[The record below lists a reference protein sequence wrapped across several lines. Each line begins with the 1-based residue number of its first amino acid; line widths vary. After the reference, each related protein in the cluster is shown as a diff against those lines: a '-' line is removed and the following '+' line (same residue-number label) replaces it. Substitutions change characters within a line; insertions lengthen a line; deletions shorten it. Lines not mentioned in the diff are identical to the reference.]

1 MKRNSLLLSITLL
14 TTLLFVVIVAC
25 NRKFDAP
32 PAYATPNIT
41 ANTTIKALKA
51 MHTSGGYDSIGTDI
65 IIRGI
70 VVGDDK
76 SGNIYKAI
84 YLQDSTGG
92 ICVSL
97 NRSYL
102 YGDYPVGREL
112 YIKCKGLWLSEYGK
126 NIQLGYIDKSIPN
139 NPASAGIPSS
149 LFDNFLIKG
158 TLANTVTPRVVTIAQ
173 LNAAAAR
180 ANSNPASDTL
190 QNTLIQIKNVQFQSP
205 GLIYA
210 DTSANKLSVSRTIM
224 DCGGTT
230 SVTYSSGY
238 ANFAGAPT
246 PSGNGNITAIYIP
259 YKSTSELLVRDTT
272 DVKFTGSR
280 CSGVPTV
287 YFSESFPSITSKA
300 TIVSGQTTNTWLN
313 IAEAGTAKY
322 VGYVS
327 GSTKMASV
335 SGYAISPVGATQ
347 TSWFI
352 SPAITFPTGVSA
364 LSLSFACIDGYDNG
378 ATLKVLVSTNYDGS
392 STTPSTATWTDL
404 GAAVPTGSTSSYSS
418 ASTVTVDLTAYAG
431 KKVYLAFRYDGL
443 SGGSVSGNPKTTT
456 YEFGSIVVNGY

>member
-1 MKRNSLLLSITLL
+1 MKRNSLFLSFAFL
-14 TTLLFVVIVAC
+14 TTLALVVIVAC
-25 NRKFDAP
+25 TRKFDVP
-32 PAYATPNIT
+32 PAYATPTIT

-51 MHTSGGYDSIGTDI
+51 LHTSGGYDSISTNI

-92 ICVSL
+92 ITVSL

-126 NIQLGYIDKSIPN
+126 NIQLGYIDKSTPS

-149 LFDNFLIKG
+149 LFDNFLVKG
-158 TLANTVTPRVVTIAQ
+158 TLGNTVTPRVVTIAQ
-173 LNAAAAR
+173 LNAAASK

-190 QNTLIQIKNVQFQSP
+190 QSTLIQIKNVQFQSP

-224 DCGGTT
+224 DCGGSTT
-230 SVTYSSGY
+230 VAYNSGY
-238 ANFAGAPT
+238 ANFAGVPT
-246 PSGNGNITAIYIP
+246 PSGNGNLTAIYIP
-259 YKSTSELLVRDTT
+259 YRSTSELLVRDTT
-272 DVKFTGSR
+272 DLKFTGSR
-280 CSGVPTV
+280 CSGIATT
-287 YFSESFPSITSKA
+287 YFSESFPSIVNNA
-300 TIVSGQTTNTWLN
+300 TIAAGQTSNTWLN
-313 IAEAGTAKY
+313 IAESGTAKC

-327 GSTKMASV
+327 GSTKMAKV
-335 SGYAISPVGATQ
+335 TAFGVTPTGVTQ
-347 TSWFI
+347 TNWFI
-352 SPAITFPTGVSA
+352 SPAITLQSGLTA
-364 LSLSFACIDGYDNG
+364 LNLSFSCIDGYDNG

-404 GAAVPTGSTSSYSS
+404 GAAVPTGSTSGYSS
-418 ASTVTVDLTAYAG
+418 STTVNVDLSAYQG
-431 KKVYLAFRYDGL
+431 KKVYLAFRYDGV
-443 SGGSVSGNPKTTT
+443 SGGSGATKTTT
-456 YEFGSIVVNGY
+456 YEFGSIVISGY